1 MRKLGLLL
9 ILLMLSCKDRMAVEP
24 PSDLIPEARMEEI
37 LYELTLLQALGNSDK
52 VLTGNLAP
60 NRETYIYKKFEIDS
74 LQFVNSHIYYASK
87 PVVFQRMYE
96 RIQAKITEQKDALD
110 QEIKGNKEAS
120 SNTATKTDSLKLQE

>member
-1 MRKLGLLL
+1 
-9 ILLMLSCKDRMAVEP
+9 
-24 PSDLIPEARMEEI
+24 MEEI